1 MAVNLSPYGGVGA
14 QFLDNSGNVLTGGKI
29 FTYSAGTTTPQT
41 TYTTSAGNIPHSNP
55 IILDASG
62 RVPSGG
68 EIWLTDGSSY
78 KFILRDSNDV
88 LIATY
93 DNVTGINSNFVA
105 FTNQQEIQTAT
116 AGQTVFNLT
125 TVTYQPA
132 TNSLT
137 VFVDGVNQYGPGA
150 QYAYFETDNDTVT
163 FVNGLHVGAEVKF
176 TTSQLNSNASQSD
189 AFQVSYTPPF
199 TNSVGTNVGD
209 KLAQTVSVMD
219 FGAVGDG
226 VTDDSVAIQNAINSL
241 SSGVVILPKGLT
253 FVAFNLAMKS
263 NVYLQSDNATLKL
276 INNAAPIVPPFLP
289 PLLRFT
295 NVNNSGILG
304 TLNIDGN
311 KANQTQ
317 LDDLGA
323 GGVHVQESSSNIFID
338 SLYIRNSAQDGL
350 YIGVN
355 TNASTNFPSNVFVK
369 NLVVDG
375 AVRTGLGITSGVYL
389 TFDSVTIV
397 NTGGGLIG
405 HGVSIEPNISGA
417 ILHDIAFN
425 NIFTTNNTHNGF
437 QILGKTLDHK
447 NIEVKNIQSNNNAI
461 GITVEFCSFVTFLS
475 GSCNTNG
482 TGVFLPGNIR
492 NFKMALDVHSNLG
505 NGVNFDSTTATL
517 NSTII
522 DFSGSNVFNNGTS
535 NPGTFV
541 GVRLE
546 GNSSY
551 PVTNVTMNNCNFYD
565 NQSSPTQAYGYTS
578 NLYAN
583 NVRFSGNLFGNTVAN
598 YSNGN
603 FDISNYVE
611 FNKVQLYRTL
621 NFPSINAGAI
631 YETTQTV
638 TGAKFGA
645 TVIATP
651 YSMIEFGLLW
661 CCAVAATNSVT
672 LRIFNTNSSP
682 VDPASIEWNFVVI
695 NNKDFV

>member
-1 MAVNLSPYGGVGA
+1 MTSYTLSPVWGAGA
-14 QFLDNSGNVLTGGKI
+14 QLFDNSGNVLTGGKI
-29 FTYSAGTTTPQT
+29 ETYEAGTTTPAV
-41 TYTTSAGNIPHSNP
+41 TYTDPIGNFFNSNP
-55 IILDASG
+55 IVADASG
-62 RVPSGG
+62 RLAN
-68 EIWLTDGSSY
+68 EIWLPINGAY
-78 KFILRDSNDV
+78 KFVLKDANNV

-93 DNVTGINSNFVA
+93 DNIPSIPQPPIVNDASSISYEQGYTVTAGAFTVGATYLITSIGTTNFVGIGAAANATGILF
-105 FTNQQEIQTAT
+105 TAT
-116 AGQTVFNLT
+116 GVGSGTGTAEYSRTVQT
-125 TVTYQPA
+125 
-132 TNSLT
+132 
-137 VFVDGVNQYGPGA
+137 
-150 QYAYFETDNDTVT
+150 
-163 FVNGLHVGAEVKF
+163 
-176 TTSQLNSNASQSD
+176 
-189 AFQVSYTPPF
+189 
-199 TNSVGTNVGD
+199 
-209 KLAQTVSVMD
+209 KLRETVSVTD

-276 INNAAPIVPPFLP
+276 INNATPIVPPFLP

-323 GGVHVQESSSNIFID
+323 GGVHVLESSSNIFID

-389 TFDSVTIV
+389 TFDSVTTV

-405 HGVSIEPNISGA
+405 HGVSIEPNVSGA
-417 ILHDIAFN
+417 GLRDIAFN

-437 QILGKTLDHK
+437 QILGKSIDHK

-475 GSCNTNG
+475 GSCNTNT

-492 NFKMALDVHSNLG
+492 NFKMALDVYSNLG
-505 NGVNFDSTTATL
+505 NGVNFDSSSATL

-535 NPGTFV
+535 SPGTFV
-541 GVRLE
+541 GVKLE
-546 GNSSY
+546 GTSSY
-551 PVTNVTMNNCNFYD
+551 SVTNVTMNNCNFYD

-598 YSNGN
+598 YFNGN
-603 FDISNYVE
+603 FDINNYVE

-621 NFPSINAGAI
+621 NFPSINAGATF
-631 YETTQTV
+631 ETTQTV

-661 CCAVAATNSVT
+661 CCAVSATNSVT